1 MTDDRQTHIFLFLL
15 DCQVEECL
23 PVCIREELSC
33 FRQQQI
39 DTIYMSGGGGQVQG
53 CHAQTIDRVD
63 EMSVS
68 LEDGVHG
75 GHMSVGRGIVER
87 SVAFVALAELSTFV
101 DEKLHDASV
110 SILAGEMERC
120 LSELIGLVENTLE
133 PWRVQ
138 QLPACI
144 ISTVPKGRESQK
156 SVVES
161 SQSLDV

>member
-53 CHAQTIDRVD
+53 CHAQTIDRIN

-87 SVAFVALAELSTFV
+87 SVAFVALGELSALV

-120 LSELIGLVENTLE
+120 LSELVGLVEHPLE
-133 PWRVQ
+133 AWCSHQ
-138 QLPACI
+138 
-144 ISTVPKGRESQK
+144 STARLVPTIPETMLLQ
-156 SVVES
+156 
-161 SQSLDV
+161 